1 MWNPIHHGADGSFR
15 RAVHGCGKEPPLA
28 SPGAILQTV
37 RALSMVRFLPIPDGE
52 EGVAMLDRPLRRAF
66 LCTAAAALVFAV
78 ACSSSPGPLALPLDT
93 VLPPDSE
100 LATPTPT
107 PSSDSQ
113 LVDPTPTDPRTTRTP
128 LSADSEEYDPVLPMS
143 KIFQGISSTL
153 FKDYTPNENLAVE
166 GLKEARAAGDKSMV
180 PVIVTLMRYTN
191 SQWAF
196 DESIVTIR
204 DLTGQDFGPTVT
216 AWPAWFEWVGENLD
230 DYRPP
235 DGYAQLKRRFF
246 ANIHPGFEVF
256 LEGYEEN
263 SRIEPFEIEWGGVSP
278 DGIPPL
284 ENPPSIPAHQADYLA
299 DHERVFGV
307 SIDGEHR
314 AYPLRIM
321 NPHEMA
327 NDILGGEPISLA
339 YCTLCGSGI
348 AYSGKFDDIE
358 TTFGTSGFLY
368 RSNKLMYDR
377 ETLSLWSQETGE
389 PVVGRLAD
397 SGIRLEFF
405 PTLLT
410 TWGEWKA
417 EHPDTTVLDLNT
429 NVYQAGR
436 YFPEDNPNATYF
448 DYFNSPDTMFP
459 VWLRDDRLETK
470 DIVLGLKIGDMAKAY
485 PVQSIQM
492 ERVVND
498 TLGDANVVVLASEI
512 SPASKVYERGEIE
525 FFRADDDTSTGVP
538 MTVVDESGA
547 VWNVTED
554 ALVNASDS
562 SQTLRRIPTHM
573 SFWFGWYAFYP
584 DTLLYGSEG

>member
-1 MWNPIHHGADGSFR
+1 MRGRLLHQALLSF
-15 RAVHGCGKEPPLA
+15 
-28 SPGAILQTV
+28 T
-37 RALSMVRFLPIPDGE
+37 
-52 EGVAMLDRPLRRAF
+52 
-66 LCTAAAALVFAV
+66 AAALVSAV
-78 ACSSSPGPLALPLDT
+78 ACGSSEGPPPLQFDT
-93 VLPPDSE
+93 ALPPDSDF
-100 LATPTPT
+100 ATPTPM
-107 PSSDSQ
+107 PPDDSQ
-113 LVDPTPTDPRTTRTP
+113 LAATEPSPTPTP
-128 LSADSEEYDPVLPMS
+128 LSVDSPDYDPILPMS
-143 KIFQGISSTL
+143 KIFQGISRTAFGRFTL
-153 FKDYTPNENLAVE
+153 NEDLAID
-166 GLKEARAAGDKSMV
+166 GLRESRAAGDKSMA
-180 PVIVTLMRYTN
+180 PVIVTLMRFIN
-191 SQWAF
+191 RQSVF
-196 DESIVTIR
+196 DEAVLTIR
-204 DLTGQDFGPTVT
+204 ELTGQDFGGTPTD
-216 AWPAWFEWVGENLD
+216 WPEWFEWMGKNLD
-230 DYRPP
+230 EYRPP

-246 ANIHPGFEVF
+246 ADIHPLFEV
-256 LEGYEEN
+256 LLDGYEEN

-284 ENPPSIPAHQADYLA
+284 ENPPSIPADQADYLA

-327 NDILGGEPISLA
+327 NDVLGGEPISLA
-339 YCTLCGSGI
+339 YCTLCGAGI

-377 ETLSLWSQETGE
+377 ETLSLWNQETGE

-397 SGIRLEFF
+397 SGVRLDFF

-410 TWGEWKA
+410 TWGEWKD
-417 EHPDTTVLDLNT
+417 EHPDTTVLNLDT
-429 NVYQAGR
+429 GVYQTSR

-459 VWLRDDRLETK
+459 VWLRDDRLEAK
-470 DIVLGLKIGDMAKAY
+470 DIVLGLKIDDMAKAY
-485 PVQSIQM
+485 PVRVLQM

-498 TLGDANVVVLASEI
+498 ALGDVNVVVLASEI
-512 SPASKVYERGEIE
+512 SPASKVYERAERE
-525 FFRADDDTSTGVP
+525 FSRVDGDNSTGVP

-554 ALVNASDS
+554 ALVNVSDP

-584 DTLLYGSEG
+584 DTLLYESGG

>member
-1 MWNPIHHGADGSFR
+1 MWNPIHPGRMVPSA
-15 RAVHGCGKEPPLA
+15 AVHGCGKELPLA
-28 SPGAILQTV
+28 SPGAILQMV

-52 EGVAMLDRPLRRAF
+52 GVAMLDRPLRRAL
-66 LCTAAAALVFAV
+66 LCAAAAALVFAV

-204 DLTGQDFGPTVT
+204 ELTGQDFGPTVT

-284 ENPPSIPAHQADYLA
+284 ENPPYIPADQADYLA

-485 PVQSIQM
+485 PVQSLQM

-512 SPASKVYERGEIE
+512 SPASKVYERGELE

-538 MTVVDESGA
+538 MTVIDESGA

>member
-1 MWNPIHHGADGSFR
+1 MWNPIHPGRMVHSA
-15 RAVHGCGKEPPLA
+15 AVHGCGKEPPLA

-52 EGVAMLDRPLRRAF
+52 GVAMLDRPLRRAL
-66 LCTAAAALVFAV
+66 LCAAAAALVFAV

-204 DLTGQDFGPTVT
+204 ELTGQDFGPTVT

-284 ENPPSIPAHQADYLA
+284 ENPPYIPAHQAEYLA

-397 SGIRLEFF
+397 SGIRLDFF

-459 VWLRDDRLETK
+459 VWIRDDRLETK

-485 PVQSIQM
+485 PVQSLQM

-512 SPASKVYERGEIE
+512 SPASKVYERGELE

-562 SQTLRRIPTHM
+562 SQTLWRIPTHM

>member
-1 MWNPIHHGADGSFR
+1 
-15 RAVHGCGKEPPLA
+15 
-28 SPGAILQTV
+28 
-37 RALSMVRFLPIPDGE
+37 
-52 EGVAMLDRPLRRAF
+52 MLDRPLRRA
-66 LCTAAAALVFAV
+66 LSCAAAVALVFAV
-78 ACSSSPGPLALPLDT
+78 ACSSPTGPLPLELDT
-93 VLPPDSE
+93 ELDPESD
-100 LATPTPT
+100 LATPTPSPT
-107 PSSDSQ
+107 PGSQ
-113 LVDPTPTDPRTTRTP
+113 LDDPTPTADTLTTPTP
-128 LSADSEEYDPVLPMS
+128 LSADSEDYDPILPMS

-153 FKDYTPNENLAVE
+153 FKDYTPNEDLAVE

-191 SQWAF
+191 SLWAF
-196 DESIVTIR
+196 SESVLTIHE
-204 DLTGQDFGPTVT
+204 LTGQDFGYAVT
-216 AWPAWFEWVGENLD
+216 DWPAWFEWLGKNLD

-284 ENPPSIPAHQADYLA
+284 ENPPSIPAYQANYLD

-307 SIDGEHR
+307 SINGEHR

-327 NDILGGEPISLA
+327 NDVLGGEPISLA

-348 AYSGKFDDIE
+348 AYSGRFDDIE

-377 ETLSLWSQETGE
+377 ETLSLWNQETGE
-389 PVVGRLAD
+389 PVVGQLAD
-397 SGIRLEFF
+397 SGIQLEFF

-417 EHPDTTVLDLNT
+417 EHHDTTVLDIDT
-429 NVYQAGR
+429 NVYQASR

-459 VWLRDDRLETK
+459 VWIRDDRLETK
-470 DIVLGLKIGDMAKAY
+470 DIVLGLKIDDMAKAY
-485 PVQSIQM
+485 PVHALQM

-498 TLGDANVVVLASEI
+498 ALGDTSVVVLASEI
-512 SPASKVYERGEIE
+512 SPASKVYERGDRQ
-525 FFRADDDTSTGVP
+525 FSRGDDDTSTGVP

-547 VWNVTED
+547 VWYATED
-554 ALVNASDS
+554 ALVNAFDS
-562 SQTLRRIPTHM
+562 SQTLPRIPTHM

-584 DTLLYGSEG
+584 DTLLYESEG